1 MRIVKEV
8 PHHRFKITIFSW
20 NNKYIIKI
28 EDAHLEQS
36 FKIDA
41 TDVAGLDEV
50 EALLTEEFLL
60 SALKRFV
67 DMGKDFADSYR
78 NRYAHLNKP
87 KT

>member
-36 FKIDA
+36 FKIDE
-41 TDVAGLDEV
+41 TEVSGLEEV
-50 EALLTEEFLL
+50 EAMLTEDFLI
-60 SALKRFV
+60 STLKRFGE
-67 DMGKDFADSYR
+67 MGKDFAHSYR
-78 NRYAHLNKP
+78 NRYSNLK
-87 KT
+87 KS

>member
-1 MRIVKEV
+1 MRVVREI
-8 PHHRFKITIFSW
+8 PHPRFKISIFSW

-41 TDVAGLDEV
+41 TEVSGLDEV
-50 EALLTEEFLL
+50 EAMITSEFLV

-67 DMGKDFADSYR
+67 AMGDDFAIAYR
-78 NRYAHLNKP
+78 ERYKHLK
-87 KT
+87 KEE

>member
-36 FKIDA
+36 FKIDS
-41 TDVAGLDEV
+41 TEVAGLDEV
-50 EALLTEEFLL
+50 EAILTEEFLL

-67 DMGKDFADSYR
+67 EMSKDFANSYR
-78 NRYAHLNKP
+78 NRYANLNKS
-87 KT
+87 